1 MKGSL
6 EDCCVCFLVVL
17 FFKNQLPE
25 VFCVMRL
32 SPSFPRIKVDYIF
45 TLLSKY
51 TTGIRYVVEINS
63 SQKHQTETTHG
74 EDDDTNQSVSSIEDD
89 FVTAFEHLDEDE
101 PSKIQSA
108 GKFLHT
114 FRNWYLKFRLL
125 GFNKKVN
132 VNKL

>member
-1 MKGSL
+1 
-6 EDCCVCFLVVL
+6 
-17 FFKNQLPE
+17 
-25 VFCVMRL
+25 MRL
-32 SPSFPRIKVDYIF
+32 SPSFPTIKVDYIF

-51 TTGIRYVVEINS
+51 TTGIRYAVEMNS

-108 GKFLHT
+108 GKLLHT
-114 FRNWYLKFRLL
+114 CRNWYLKFRLL